1 MSDKPRKA
9 GDAVYQGIYGPFKN
23 NPAGNRLSLEERMY
37 IRILS
42 ELSCNRF
49 KWVGLPD
56 SVDERFLELALF
68 NQALCVFFFDE
79 QYDRYFALRAS
90 GSGTI
95 NMYDN
100 PTTFTVTGNTILNK
114 RLNAGNTWK
123 EGLNEEGVPVQTMV
137 PAECV
142 PIWGNYMR
150 IPDKDIIYVY
160 ASQLANLHRTIEINS
175 EAMRHPTVITT
186 NENNRLT
193 WVNLMRQ
200 HRNGEPIIFGT
211 NGLDL
216 SQAQAFNIGPDKDTL
231 LNLMIA
237 KGKVW
242 NECMTLLG
250 INNVNQDKKER
261 MVSSEV
267 EGNDEQVVVNSGIAL
282 NSRKIACEQINARYG
297 LSLDVGWNPQAKA
310 MAAQYAVVA
319 GVA

>member
-9 GDAVYQGIYGPFKN
+9 GDAVYQGVYGPFKN
-23 NPAGNRLSLEERMY
+23 NPAGNRLSLTERMY

-49 KWVGLPD
+49 KWTGLPD

-79 QYDRYFALRAS
+79 EYDRYFALRAS

-114 RLNAGNTWK
+114 RLNAGNTWI
-123 EGLNEEGVPVQTMV
+123 EEVDEAGQKVRVMK

-142 PIWGNYMR
+142 PIWANYMR

-160 ASQLANLHRTIEINS
+160 ASKLASIDRSIEINVD
-175 EAMRHPTVITT
+175 AMRFTTVITT
-186 NENNRLT
+186 EENKRLT
-193 WVNLMRQ
+193 WINLMRQ
-200 HRNGEPIIFGT
+200 HRNGEPVIFGT

-216 SQAQAFNIGPDKDTL
+216 SQAQAFNVAPDKEVV
-231 LNLMIA
+231 LNLQVS
-237 KGKVW
+237 KGKIW

-261 MVSSEV
+261 MVSDEV
-267 EGNDEQVVVNSGIAL
+267 SGNDEQVVVNSGIAL
-282 NSRKIACEQINARYG
+282 NSRRIACEQIRARYG

-310 MAAQYAVVA
+310 MAGQFATVA
-319 GVA
+319 GVV